1 MKILRLAHNAINPAV
16 AVAKIDVRKD
26 EKLLRFMVTH
36 GSFGKDTW
44 GMNFHIT
51 NNLGLPK
58 NKDDKLVLKENN
70 YTFKAVIDRTKGKPI
85 MDKAGNKLFT
95 ISKSKDYDSLD
106 NDQIVLWSI
115 PVGIYTDVKY
125 TITGS
130 VTEVAKGINGKWLL
144 DKFYTAPAPVLSI
157 FGNCTLEWDAKD
169 VRKGILHKQVITY
182 DEIKGWQI
190 NGVHTEEIQDIVN
203 V

>member
-130 VTEVAKGINGKWLL
+130 VTEVAKGING
-144 DKFYTAPAPVLSI
+144 
-157 FGNCTLEWDAKD
+157 NCTLEWEAKD